1 MSPWDLQ
8 PVTEHDPGNP
18 DLSADASGAATSNIP
33 LTDEDRLS
41 LAYDPDEESEWLGEG
56 RETMSQRLVTGLE
69 ALSQLNFAGPFVYPV
84 DVQQYPDY
92 WSVVPYPT
100 DLNTIREKLW
110 NKYYRRVTALLW
122 EVKQLERNARLY
134 NEEES
139 QIVRNST
146 KLVSVLNAFIRDS
159 TCNDILS
166 LCEDEEGI
174 EDVEVQVENM
184 SEESAGDGETSQ
196 DSTVPGSRKRKRE
209 SSGSESRNKIIKR
222 EQAPPVEPWMQSAHE
237 LLDFLVSREDA
248 TPFRHPVDLN
258 DFPDYTEVVAEPM
271 DFSTVYRRLEDDLY
285 NDPETFVRDVRLIF
299 SNSRAYNT
307 MPRSRI
313 YGMTIRLAAMFED
326 RVDSVLRDW
335 YEAASGG
342 ARRTRLRTMR
352 LLGSQAPNTNSVSR
366 NRASHSGHQAASG
379 AAHYSGVNS
388 GVDSL
393 SARES
398 RTRSTGTR
406 ASFTSDSEH
415 RNSFGHA
422 IPSRTE
428 TRTSFRVSSQSRHE
442 RDNDSVFDDAGSGPQ
457 TRSTRSSARREL
469 VMRFP
474 ASRIQQNRHEETVSN
489 GPPGSRYSTRR
500 STSLARGSSSVNGE
514 ESDEEEEGGDEE
526 EEGSDEEEEQGEGS
540 DEEGGDEEQD
550 EEEDEEEEED
560 EDDEEEEEDDEEE
573 EDSDDS
579 TVQSRQQTRRKAAR
593 PTHRPTVT
601 MRPNSNR
608 SAKTGASRSDNR
620 KSNASSSRRTSDASQ
635 RNETPAPSRR
645 SLRRNSS
652 ARRVHYNEND
662 SDSGS
667 DSPGNEIIGV
677 SSRGRVRK
685 PAIRMQDYVE

>member
-1 MSPWDLQ
+1 
-8 PVTEHDPGNP
+8 
-18 DLSADASGAATSNIP
+18 
-33 LTDEDRLS
+33 
-41 LAYDPDEESEWLGEG
+41 
-56 RETMSQRLVTGLE
+56 
-69 ALSQLNFAGPFVYPV
+69 
-84 DVQQYPDY
+84 
-92 WSVVPYPT
+92 
-100 DLNTIREKLW
+100 
-110 NKYYRRVTALLW
+110 
-122 EVKQLERNARLY
+122 
-134 NEEES
+134 
-139 QIVRNST
+139 
-146 KLVSVLNAFIRDS
+146 
-159 TCNDILS
+159 
-166 LCEDEEGI
+166 
-174 EDVEVQVENM
+174 
-184 SEESAGDGETSQ
+184 
-196 DSTVPGSRKRKRE
+196 
-209 SSGSESRNKIIKR
+209 
-222 EQAPPVEPWMQSAHE
+222 
-237 LLDFLVSREDA
+237 
-248 TPFRHPVDLN
+248 
-258 DFPDYTEVVAEPM
+258 
-271 DFSTVYRRLEDDLY
+271 
-285 NDPETFVRDVRLIF
+285 
-299 SNSRAYNT
+299 
-307 MPRSRI
+307 
-313 YGMTIRLAAMFED
+313 MTIRLAAMFED

-366 NRASHSGHQAASG
+366 NRASHSGHQAASS

-415 RNSFGHA
+415 RNGFGHA

-428 TRTSFRVSSQSRHE
+428 TRTSSRVSSQSRHE
-442 RDNDSVFDDAGSGPQ
+442 RDNDSVFDDAGSGRQ

-550 EEEDEEEEED
+550 EEEDEEEEEED

-601 MRPNSNR
+601 MRPNSKR